1 MGEGEPGGLIAALA
15 DRLSLSEYERDAYLT
30 VLEHGSLTASELAER
45 ADIPQ
50 PRIYDTVRSLAARD
64 LVELREARPMEVVAI
79 DPAEALGDVRETVD
93 DLLAQLEA
101 AYTRPDADEGAVS
114 LVTSASAIQRNVG
127 RIVAAASYELSL
139 ALTPALVAAFESEL
153 RAARDRDVSVEL
165 IVSPAAEAPEPETF
179 AYDALATAV
188 RGRRG
193 RTTPVIAVADGHRSM
208 YATPPNGR
216 TDDGARYGVLF
227 NRSELGFL
235 VNGFYG
241 TVLWTTA
248 DPIAEPGRAPT
259 LPRRYASVRRCITE
273 LARIEEPIYVAI
285 EGRRVE
291 TGRSCHIE
299 GRIAE
304 TTLEERR
311 QIATIT
317 VETEDGAVRVGG
329 RLAAYEDVEAHRIA
343 ADRGSTP
350 GEPSSDSVA

>member
-1 MGEGEPGGLIAALA
+1 MGEGEPGGLIVALA
-15 DRLSLSEYERDAYLT
+15 DRLSLSEYERDAYFT

-79 DPAEALGDVRETVD
+79 EPAEALGDVRDTVD

-101 AYTRPDADEGAVS
+101 AFTRPDADEGAVS
-114 LVTSASAIQRNVG
+114 LVTSASAIRRNVG
-127 RIVAAASYELSL
+127 RILAAASYELSL
-139 ALTPALVAAFESEL
+139 ALTPELIAEFESEL
-153 RAARDRDVSVEL
+153 RAARDQGVSVEL
-165 IVSPAAEAPEPETF
+165 IVSPAAESPDPGAFDYE
-179 AYDALATAV
+179 ALARAV

-208 YATPPNGR
+208 YATPPNDESDEGSPF
-216 TDDGARYGVLF
+216 GFLF

-248 DPIAEPGRAPT
+248 DPLHEPDRAVT

-273 LARIEEPIYVAI
+273 LAPIEAPIYITI
-285 EGRRVE
+285 EGRWVE
-291 TGRSCHIE
+291 TGRSCRIE

-304 TTLEERR
+304 TALEEHR
-311 QIATIT
+311 QVATIT
-317 VETEDGAVRVGG
+317 VATDDGAVRVGG
-329 RLAAYEDVEAHRIA
+329 RLAADEDVEAHTIA
-343 ADRGSTP
+343 IDRGSP
-350 GEPSSDSVA
+350 PRE